1 MHEAMADIRTYHHR
15 DFSLAE
21 LCRKKHAQGETISVV
36 IPTWNE
42 EQTIGAI
49 VQIIR
54 RELMDACSLVDELI
68 VVDSGSR
75 DETRTV
81 AAAAGAQVFL
91 AEDIRP
97 ELGHQRGKGENLWK
111 SQAVTSGSISVFV
124 DGDIL
129 NFHAGYILGL
139 VGPLIEEASLQYVK
153 GFYQRP
159 LCTQF
164 GDLEQEGGRVSE
176 LLMKPFFSL
185 FYPALRALHQPLA
198 GEYAVRRQLLEQLP
212 FPIGYAV
219 EVAHLMDVLALHGIE
234 VFAQC
239 DLDSRRHRNRPLHEL
254 SEMSCS
260 LMQTLLLR
268 AQRDGKLQLSQNAL
282 PWWGDAF
289 PIDSSFAQE
298 RQPWRE
304 LLRFPSLAP

>member
-1 MHEAMADIRTYHHR
+1 MAEIRTYHHR

-21 LCRKKHAQGETISVV
+21 LCRKKRVQGETISVV
-36 IPTWNE
+36 IPTLNE

-49 VQIIR
+49 VEIIR
-54 RELMDACSLVDELI
+54 RELMDDGSFVDELI
-68 VVDSGSR
+68 VVDSGSH
-75 DETRTV
+75 DQTRTI

-91 AEDIRP
+91 AEEIRP

-111 SQAVTSGSISVFV
+111 SQAVTSGSISVFI

-139 VGPLIEEASLQYVK
+139 VGPLLEESALHYVK

-159 LCTQF
+159 LCTQL

-212 FPIGYAV
+212 FPTGYAV

-239 DLDSRRHRNRPLHEL
+239 DLDSRRHRNRPLSEL

-268 AQRDGKLQLSQNAL
+268 AQRDGKLQLSPNEL
-282 PWWGDAF
+282 PWWGDAL
-289 PIDSSFAQE
+289 PLDSSLAQE

-304 LLRFPSLAP
+304 LSPIPSLAP

>member
-1 MHEAMADIRTYHHR
+1 MADIRTYHHR

-21 LCRKKHAQGETISVV
+21 LCRKKRAKGESISVV
-36 IPTWNE
+36 IPTLNE

-49 VQIIR
+49 VEIIR
-54 RELMDACSLVDELI
+54 RELMDDGSFVDELI
-68 VVDSGSR
+68 VVDSGSH
-75 DETRTV
+75 DQTRTL

-91 AEDIRP
+91 AEEIRP

-139 VGPLIEEASLQYVK
+139 VGPLLEEAALQYVK

-159 LCTQF
+159 LCTQL

-212 FPIGYAV
+212 FPTGYAV

-239 DLDSRRHRNRPLHEL
+239 DLDSRRHRNRPLSEL

-268 AQRDGKLQLSQNAL
+268 AQRDGKLQLSPNEL
-282 PWWGDAF
+282 PWWGDASPF
-289 PIDSSFAQE
+289 DSSLAQE

-304 LLRFPSLAP
+304 LSPIPSLAP